1 MRYINYLYLI
11 YTIKLKQLKP
21 FLTKIMPTVPLTKV
35 PLVRPKSLTKERG
48 MLVYETLRGEEV
60 TTARVTEGEV
70 LKEIAKVVIGAR
82 KSKRQHLLSVS

>member
-1 MRYINYLYLI
+1 M
-11 YTIKLKQLKP
+11 
-21 FLTKIMPTVPLTKV
+21 
-35 PLVRPKSLTKERG
+35 
-48 MLVYETLRGEEV
+48 TLFGAN